1 MSVRTTI
8 HQPLAHITQT
18 HSTDG
23 ETRLDTGLL
32 KLGAILGDRAEVGC
46 NAVLNP
52 GSVIGRD
59 AVVYPTLTWRGV
71 LAEQTIAKTKADVTL
86 VPRRLSE

>member
-1 MSVRTTI
+1 M
-8 HQPLAHITQT
+8 
-18 HSTDG
+18 
-23 ETRLDTGLL
+23 DTGLL
-32 KLGAILGDRAEVGC
+32 KLGAVLGDRAEVGC

-71 LAEQTIAKTKADVTL
+71 LAGRTIAKTKADVKL
-86 VPRRLSE
+86 VPRRLDD